1 MENLKEFILIY
12 DSGFKEITRHYDIK
26 KVKEC
31 YLNNKV
37 RSGRGTL
44 EVCVKVLENG
54 N

>member
-1 MENLKEFILIY
+1 MKKLKEFILIY

-31 YLNNKV
+31 YLNNEV
-37 RSGRGTL
+37 RSSRGTI
-44 EVCVKVLENG
+44 EICVKVLENG